1 MTVEGFNSVI
11 KMTYSAKNK
20 SFQSEVMADSA
31 AI

>member
-1 MTVEGFNSVI
+1 MTVEGFNSGI

-20 SFQSEVMADSA
+20 SQESEVMADEA